1 MLSNVLASDNSLH
14 GSFYTREVLV
24 VVFVQCFC
32 LGNGCIYF
40 GVICSLVLKGS
51 NGILD
56 CFCHCIH
63 FTLLGNVLT
72 TDNSLHGSF
81 YTREVLVVVL
91 VQCFCLGNGCIYFGV
106 ICSLVLQGSN
116 GILDCCCHCI
126 YLRLL
131 GNVLVTNNSLHGS
144 FYTREV
150 LVVILVQ
157 CIYLGNSFINL
168 SVVCIFVNKSFNGI
182 FDCFRHCIYLRL
194 LGNVLASDNS
204 IDSSFN
210 TREILVIILVQ
221 CFCLVNGCVYFGVI
235 CSLIL
240 KGSNRILYSFRHCI
254 YLCLLCFTFHSA
266 NSVNGI
272 FYRRIICIKAA
283 IKSHC
288 TCDGRIDSCVIS
300 ENVIVIP
307 HKSWMAD
314 SCNPLNARTGIG
326 LKTSKYICGGK
337 VCDGSTFSI
346 RERRRAIF
354 RVIRPIAIF
363 YCAAEGISHPTSIS
377 IFIYAH
383 VGRRNHTVV
392 DCSRAQL
399 VIRIPNNSANS
410 GRNGVDNNL
419 TIKPTIR
426 NR

>member
-1 MLSNVLASDNSLH
+1 M
-14 GSFYTREVLV
+14 
-24 VVFVQCFC
+24 
-32 LGNGCIYF
+32 
-40 GVICSLVLKGS
+40 KGS

-81 YTREVLVVVL
+81 YTREVLVVIL
-91 VQCFCLGNGCIYFGV
+91 VQCIYLGNSFINLSVVCIFV
-106 ICSLVLQGSN
+106 NKSFN
-116 GILDCCCHCI
+116 GIFDCFRHCI

-131 GNVLVTNNSLHGS
+131 GNVLASDNSIDSS
-144 FYTREV
+144 FNTREI
-150 LVVILVQ
+150 LVIILVQ
-157 CIYLGNSFINL
+157 CFYLGNSFINL

-326 LKTSKYICGGK
+326 LKTSKDICGGK
-337 VCDGSTFSI
+337 VCDGSTFSM

-363 YCAAEGISHPTSIS
+363 YCAAEGISHPISIS
-377 IFIYAH
+377 TFICAH
-383 VGRRNHTVV
+383 VGRRNHTVL
-392 DCSRAQL
+392 DCNIGISNA
-399 VIRIPNNSANS
+399 SANRIIDSCNTSNDSSNS
-410 GRNGVDNNL
+410 GLNGVDNNL
-419 TIKPTIR
+419 TIKPAIR
-426 NR
+426 NS

>member
-1 MLSNVLASDNSLH
+1 MLRNVL
-14 GSFYTREVLV
+14 V
-24 VVFVQCFC
+24 
-32 LGNGCIYF
+32 
-40 GVICSLVLKGS
+40 
-51 NGILD
+51 
-56 CFCHCIH
+56 
-63 FTLLGNVLT
+63 

-81 YTREVLVVVL
+81 NTRKILVIIL
-91 VQCFCLGNGCIYFGV
+91 VQRIYLGNGC
-106 ICSLVLQGSN
+106 
-116 GILDCCCHCI
+116 
-126 YLRLL
+126 
-131 GNVLVTNNSLHGS
+131 
-144 FYTREV
+144 
-150 LVVILVQ
+150 
-157 CIYLGNSFINL
+157 INL
-168 SVVCIFVNKSFNGI
+168 SVVCIFVNKSINRI
-182 FDCFRHCIYLRL
+182 LYSFRHCIYLRL

-240 KGSNRILYSFRHCI
+240 KGSNGILYSFRHCI
-254 YLCLLCFTFHSA
+254 YICLLGFTFRSV

-283 IKSHC
+283 IKSLC

-314 SCNPLNARTGIG
+314 SCNPLNALTGIG

-337 VCDGSTFSI
+337 VCDGSTFSM

-383 VGRRNHTVV
+383 VSRRNHTVI
-392 DCSRAQL
+392 DCSRTQL
-399 VIRIPNNSANS
+399 VIRISNNSTNS
-410 GRNGVDNNL
+410 GLKGVDDNL

>member
-1 MLSNVLASDNSLH
+1 MLRNVL
-14 GSFYTREVLV
+14 V
-24 VVFVQCFC
+24 
-32 LGNGCIYF
+32 
-40 GVICSLVLKGS
+40 
-51 NGILD
+51 
-56 CFCHCIH
+56 
-63 FTLLGNVLT
+63 

-81 YTREVLVVVL
+81 YT
-91 VQCFCLGNGCIYFGV
+91 G
-106 ICSLVLQGSN
+106 
-116 GILDCCCHCI
+116 
-126 YLRLL
+126 
-131 GNVLVTNNSLHGS
+131 
-144 FYTREV
+144 EV

-157 CIYLGNSFINL
+157 RFSLGNGFINL
-168 SVVCIFVNKSFNGI
+168 SVVCIFVNKSINGI
-182 FDCFRHCIYLRL
+182 LYSFRHCIYLRL

-254 YLCLLCFTFHSA
+254 YLCLLCFTFRSA

-283 IKSHC
+283 IKSLC

-314 SCNPLNARTGIG
+314 SCNPLNALTGIG

-337 VCDGSTFSI
+337 VCDGSTFSM

-383 VGRRNHTVV
+383 VSRRNHTVI
-392 DCSRAQL
+392 DCSRTQL
-399 VIRIPNNSANS
+399 VIRISNNSTNS
-410 GRNGVDNNL
+410 GLKGVDDNL

>member
-1 MLSNVLASDNSLH
+1 M
-14 GSFYTREVLV
+14 
-24 VVFVQCFC
+24 
-32 LGNGCIYF
+32 
-40 GVICSLVLKGS
+40 
-51 NGILD
+51 
-56 CFCHCIH
+56 
-63 FTLLGNVLT
+63 
-72 TDNSLHGSF
+72 
-81 YTREVLVVVL
+81 
-91 VQCFCLGNGCIYFGV
+91 
-106 ICSLVLQGSN
+106 QGSN

>member
-1 MLSNVLASDNSLH
+1 M
-14 GSFYTREVLV
+14 
-24 VVFVQCFC
+24 Q
-32 LGNGCIYF
+32 
-40 GVICSLVLKGS
+40 GS

-63 FTLLGNVLT
+63 FTLLGNILV
-72 TDNSLHGSF
+72 TDNGIHGSF
-81 YTREVLVVVL
+81 HTGEILV
-91 VQCFCLGNGCIYFGV
+91 I
-106 ICSLVLQGSN
+106 
-116 GILDCCCHCI
+116 
-126 YLRLL
+126 
-131 GNVLVTNNSLHGS
+131 
-144 FYTREV
+144 
-150 LVVILVQ
+150 ILVQ
-157 CIYLGNSFINL
+157 RIYLCNSFINL
-168 SVVCIFVNKSFNGI
+168 SVVCIFVNK
-182 FDCFRHCIYLRL
+182 CF
-194 LGNVLASDNS
+194 
-204 IDSSFN
+204 
-210 TREILVIILVQ
+210 
-221 CFCLVNGCVYFGVI
+221 
-235 CSLIL
+235 
-240 KGSNRILYSFRHCI
+240 NRILYSFRHCVN
-254 YLCLLCFTFHSA
+254 LCLLGFTFRSV

-283 IKSHC
+283 IKSRC
-288 TCDGRIDSCVIS
+288 TCDGRIDRCVIS
-300 ENVIVIP
+300 GNVIVIP

-314 SCNPLNARTGIG
+314 SGNPLNARTGIG
-326 LKTSKYICGGK
+326 SQASKDICGGK
-337 VCDGSTFSI
+337 VCDGSTLLFVALFSYI
-346 RERRRAIF
+346 RKRRRVICF

>member
-1 MLSNVLASDNSLH
+1 MLSNVLVTDNGIH
-14 GSFYTREVLV
+14 GSFYTGEILV
-24 VVFVQCFC
+24 VILVQRFS
-32 LGNGCIYF
+32 LGNGFINLSVVCIFVNKSINRILYSFRHCIYL
-40 GVICSLVLKGS
+40 G
-51 NGILD
+51 
-56 CFCHCIH
+56 
-63 FTLLGNVLT
+63 LLRNVLV

-81 YTREVLVVVL
+81 Y
-91 VQCFCLGNGCIYFGV
+91 I
-106 ICSLVLQGSN
+106 
-116 GILDCCCHCI
+116 
-126 YLRLL
+126 
-131 GNVLVTNNSLHGS
+131 
-144 FYTREV
+144 REV

-157 CIYLGNSFINL
+157 CIYLCNSFINL

-314 SCNPLNARTGIG
+314 SGNPLNARTGIG
-326 LKTSKYICGGK
+326 SQASKDICGGK
-337 VCDGSTFSI
+337 VCDGSTLLFVALSSYI
-346 RERRRAIF
+346 RKRRRVICF

-363 YCAAEGISHPTSIS
+363 YRAIEGISHPTSIS

-383 VGRRNHTVV
+383 VSRRNHTVL
-392 DCSRAQL
+392 DSSRA
-399 VIRIPNNSANS
+399 
-410 GRNGVDNNL
+410 
-419 TIKPTIR
+419 K
-426 NR
+426 

>member
-24 VVFVQCFC
+24 VVF
-32 LGNGCIYF
+32 
-40 GVICSLVLKGS
+40 
-51 NGILD
+51 
-56 CFCHCIH
+56 
-63 FTLLGNVLT
+63 
-72 TDNSLHGSF
+72 
-81 YTREVLVVVL
+81 

-240 KGSNRILYSFRHCI
+240 KGSNRSLYSFRHCI
-254 YLCLLCFTFHSA
+254 
-266 NSVNGI
+266 
-272 FYRRIICIKAA
+272 
-283 IKSHC
+283 
-288 TCDGRIDSCVIS
+288 
-300 ENVIVIP
+300 
-307 HKSWMAD
+307 
-314 SCNPLNARTGIG
+314 
-326 LKTSKYICGGK
+326 
-337 VCDGSTFSI
+337 
-346 RERRRAIF
+346 
-354 RVIRPIAIF
+354 
-363 YCAAEGISHPTSIS
+363 
-377 IFIYAH
+377 
-383 VGRRNHTVV
+383 
-392 DCSRAQL
+392 
-399 VIRIPNNSANS
+399 
-410 GRNGVDNNL
+410 
-419 TIKPTIR
+419 
-426 NR
+426 